1 MKRFIRLI
9 AVTMLLVLVCSSALA
24 DEIMPMADPDVAS
37 ASVSFRSTGKATF
50 EVTAYNNPSEIK
62 VTSCSLQ
69 VKDGNRWVFSCNLD
83 APTTVATNRNIYSAT
98 MNYASDCS
106 SGHTYRIAATYYI
119 GGKYKTKYSNSVE
132 F

>member
-1 MKRFIRLI
+1 MKRFIRFI
-9 AVTMLLVLVCSSALA
+9 TVTVLLVLVCSSALA
-24 DEIMPMADPDVAS
+24 DEMMPMADPDVAS

-69 VKDGNRWVFSCNLD
+69 VKEGDKWVFSCSLD
-83 APTTVATNRNIYSAT
+83 TPTTVVTNRNIYSAT
-98 MNYASDCS
+98 MNYGSDCS
-106 SGHTYRIAATYYI
+106 AGYTYRIAATYYI
-119 GGKYKTKYSNSVE
+119 GGRYKTKYSNSVD